1 MEEKRKME
9 GIQPGK
15 NYGNVL
21 KWAVAL
27 GIPAVVLFL
36 PEQGAFTHEIKLFLC
51 LTLWGVLTFGL
62 ELLPNAVTAILLPIG
77 YLILNLSSFELV
89 YAPWTTNIPWMV
101 LGAFILSN
109 TLERI
114 GLLRRV
120 AVWCIVK
127 TGGTYNGILWGIFLF
142 GMISNFVMPGG
153 FVPVTAAF
161 TYSICKV
168 LGIEKS
174 KAGAGI
180 MLAGVFSTLVP
191 GFFIFD
197 PSNAGVLMGAAE
209 KPILYIDYLKQ
220 NAIFIPMIPLLI
232 FLLSKMFRAEMKI
245 NGKEYYV
252 SEQKKLGKI
261 TAAEK
266 KATVIIVCLFLYL
279 ISGKEMMYGF
289 LIAAFAGFIPII
301 GISKEED
308 IRQVNYPFL
317 FFITGCM
324 TIGIVANQLGF
335 GQILADILFPYLY
348 KLNHTVLLAAVWLIA
363 VLVNFLLTP
372 LAAMASLGAP
382 LAQIAENVGVNPY
395 PVLYTFYQGLD
406 QLLLPYECA
415 LYLIPFSYGLMTL
428 KDFMKGMAMK
438 MAVAFL
444 YLLILGIPYWNMIGL
459 L

>member
-1 MEEKRKME
+1 MDQVQTKKEYAGM
-9 GIQPGK
+9 I
-15 NYGNVL
+15 
-21 KWAVAL
+21 KWAAAL
-27 GIPAVVLFL
+27 GIPAIVFFL

-51 LTLWGVLTFGL
+51 LTLWGVLCFGM
-62 ELLPNAVTAILLPIG
+62 ELLPNAVTAILLPVG
-77 YLILNLSSFELV
+77 YLMLNLSSFELV
-89 YAPWTTNIPWMV
+89 FAPWTTNIPWMV

-114 GLLRRV
+114 GLLKRV

-127 TGGTYNGILWGIFLF
+127 TGGTYTGILWGIFLF
-142 GMISNFVMPGG
+142 GMISNLVMPGG

-161 TYSICKV
+161 TYGICKA

-191 GFFIFD
+191 GFFIFA
-197 PSNAGVLMGAAE
+197 PSNAGVLMGVAE
-209 KPILYIDYLKQ
+209 KPVLYIDYLKQ
-220 NAIFIPMIPLLI
+220 NAIFIPLIPLLV
-232 FLLSKMFRAEMKI
+232 FLLSKMFPAEVKI
-245 NGKEYYV
+245 NGKEYYQN
-252 SEQKKLGKI
+252 EQKKLGKI
-261 TAAEK
+261 TMPEK
-266 KATVIIVCLFLYL
+266 KATVIIVCLFFYL
-279 ISGKEMMYGF
+279 ISGQEMMYGF
-289 LIAAFAGFIPII
+289 LLAAFAGFIPVI
-301 GISKEED
+301 GISRDED
-308 IRQVNYPFL
+308 LRQVNYPFL

-324 TIGIVANQLGF
+324 TIGMVANQLGF

-348 KLNHTVLLAAVWLIA
+348 KMNHTILLAAVWLIA

-382 LAQIAENVGVNPY
+382 LARIAENVGMNPY

-415 LYLIPFSYGLMTL
+415 LYLIPFSYGLMSL
-428 KDFMKGMAMK
+428 RDFMKGMAMK

-444 YLLILGIPYWNMIGL
+444 YLMILGIPYWKFIGL